1 MAAKHTYLELEQRVK
16 ELETQALDSRRSSE
30 ALKESEEK
38 ARVLTENSW
47 CGVVILQKG
56 LVQFA
61 NPRFSRMVG
70 YKLPEIMGQE
80 ALRFIHPDDRD
91 TVDVKAR
98 GRLKGKFTP
107 PVFNIRLLKKNGDIT
122 WADCIFSLGK
132 FQNQTAIIVNLVD
145 ISDRK
150 RAEEGIQNT
159 YAELNQIFHTAAD
172 AMRVIDKK
180 YYVLRVNNTFSSLT
194 GVSKDEAVGK
204 KCYEIFSGPLC
215 HTSSCPLSRILA
227 GDDRVTYQ
235 VEKVRNDGLKIPCIL
250 TAVPF
255 KGAKGELIGIIE
267 DFKDITERVR
277 SRQALQKA
285 YDELEQKVVERTAE
299 LTKSNVQL
307 RQEINERKRVE
318 AALRES
324 EDKYK
329 TIAENSLTGVFIHQ
343 DGKYVFVNDQFAKI
357 HGYTPAELI
366 GKQYMTLI
374 HPDER
379 EAVSQIALN
388 RLTGVSSPKRYEVRR
403 ISIDGKTIWCEMMAT
418 AIEYKGRP
426 ATMGN
431 IIDITE
437 RKLAEEKLFTY
448 HEQLR
453 SLASELSLIEE
464 RERRQIAVA
473 LHDRIGQ
480 ALAISKMKLSAL
492 RDSILSPD
500 LVVTMKEISD
510 LIEQT
515 IKETRSMTLE
525 LSPPI
530 LYELGFGPAVEWLTE
545 QIQKQKHIEISL
557 KDDGQ
562 PKPLDDDIAFV
573 LFRALNELLINVT
586 KHAQAQHV
594 KVSLARD
601 GEELRISVE
610 DNGVGFDTGN
620 IGTQILKNGGFG
632 LFSIRER
639 LSHLNGHLE
648 IASEPGQGTL
658 VKLTMPL
665 RSDRE
670 HTKEEIA

>member
-573 LFRALNELLINVT
+573 LFRALNELLINIT

>member
-403 ISIDGKTIWCEMMAT
+403 ISIDGNTIWCEMMAT

-573 LFRALNELLINVT
+573 LFRALNELLINIT